1 MGTPI
6 TIKELAAWLAEQNW
20 SSFAQSLARA
30 YTRWGR
36 LSEKQEAAARSMHAK
51 CMTRN
56 AAREASKSATPPD
69 VGFYCTSDGT
79 FYRVQS
85 NKAKT
90 NVYAKELV
98 APHVG
103 ARPYWKYVGRLPFS
117 NLGSDA
123 KLTREQAAT
132 FGHTHGHCL
141 ICTRELS
148 DEESVMRGVGPVCW
162 SKQGWG

>member
-6 TIKELAAWLAEQNW
+6 TIEELTAWLAEQNW

-30 YTRWGR
+30 YTQWGR

-51 CMTRN
+51 CMARN
-56 AAREASKSATPPD
+56 TAREASKSATPPP
-69 VGFYCTSDGT
+69 VGFYCTPDVT

-85 NKAKT
+85 NKTKT

-98 APHVG
+98 TRQVG
-103 ARPYWKYVGRLPFS
+103 DRPYWKYVGRTPFPILGS
-117 NLGSDA
+117 NL
-123 KLTREQAAT
+123 KITRDQAAT

-162 SKQGWG
+162 SKQGWE